1 MFDEILEHSQF
12 GSLKPRKF
20 KNQRRFNK
28 VLASTQR
35 TNSRYQ
41 RLITTENAQIKVRH
55 EQSLTNYKEKNLDN
69 ICLKV

>member
-35 TNSRYQ
+35 
-41 RLITTENAQIKVRH
+41 LITTENAQIKVRH
-55 EQSLTNYKEKNLDN
+55 EQS
-69 ICLKV
+69 